1 MTTVLIEITILLL
14 LILTN
19 GLFAMSELAVVT
31 ARPSRLKEMAEAGT
45 RGAQAALDLSG
56 APNRF
61 LSTVQVGIT
70 LIGILAG
77 AFGGST
83 IARELS
89 AAFSNIPALAPY
101 AQGLSIFLVVSAITF
116 ASVVLGELV
125 PKRIAL
131 TNPERIAA
139 AVARPMT
146 LISRLATPVVRLL
159 SLTTEGVLRLLGI
172 QDDGEST
179 VSEEEIR
186 LLVRESAQAGVIE
199 EMEQQMVERVF
210 RFGDQTLQSLM
221 TPRRAVIGLNIN
233 DSQEIN
239 RRIVQDSPHTR
250 FPVYDADLDNIVG
263 VARSKDLLAGCLSG
277 DTFAPRAVLRDP
289 LYLPGTMNALQAL
302 ERFKE
307 SGTDIGLVLDEFGGL
322 NGIVTLIDILEA
334 LVGDIPTAA
343 ELTEPL
349 IVSRGDG
356 SYLVDGLLAIDEFQE
371 AFDVQNMPGEEAYQS
386 LGGFVIHMLGS
397 IPHTGDSF
405 DWNNWRFEV
414 VDMDNYRIDKVLI
427 TPRQPAR

>member
-1 MTTVLIEITILLL
+1 MSTILFETTILLL

-19 GLFAMSELAVVT
+19 GLFAMSELAIVT

-45 RGAQAALDLSG
+45 NGAQAALDLS
-56 APNRF
+56 ASPNRF

-83 IARELS
+83 LARELS
-89 AAFSNIPALAPY
+89 AAFSSVPAIAPY
-101 AQGLSIFLVVSAITF
+101 AQGLSIFLVVGAITF

-131 TNPERIAA
+131 TNPERIAT

-146 LISRLATPVVRLL
+146 LLSTLATPVVRLL
-159 SLTTEGVLRLLGI
+159 SRTTEGVLRLLGI
-172 QDDGEST
+172 QDNGEST

-186 LLVRESAQAGVIE
+186 LLVRESAQAGIIE
-199 EMEQQMVERVF
+199 EMEQQIVERVF
-210 RFGDQTLQSLM
+210 KFGDQTLQSLM

-233 DSQEIN
+233 DSQKTN
-239 RRIVQDSPHTR
+239 KRIVQESPHTR
-250 FPVYDADLDNIVG
+250 FPVYETDFDNIVG
-263 VARSKDLLAGCLSG
+263 IARSKDLLAGCLSD
-277 DTFAPRAVLRDP
+277 DTFASPAVLRDP

-307 SGTDIGLVLDEFGGL
+307 SGTDIGLVLDEFGGFD
-322 NGIVTLIDILEA
+322 GIVTLIDILEA

-343 ELTEPL
+343 ELSEPL
-349 IVSRGDG
+349 IVPRSDG
-356 SYLVDGLLAIDEFQE
+356 SFLVDGLMAIDEFQE
-371 AFDVQNMPGEEAYQS
+371 AFNLREMPDEEIYQS
-386 LGGFVIHMLGS
+386 LGGFVIHMLGT
-397 IPHTGDSF
+397 IPQTGDNF
-405 DWNNWRFEV
+405 DWNNWNFEI
-414 VDMDNYRIDKVLI
+414 VDMDNYRIDKILI
-427 TPRQPAR
+427 TPR

>member
-1 MTTVLIEITILLL
+1 MNSILFEIIILAL

-31 ARPSRLKEMAEAGT
+31 ARPSRLKEMAETGT
-45 RGAQAALDLSG
+45 RGAQAALDLSH

-83 IARELS
+83 IARELIS
-89 AAFSNIPALAPY
+89 LMSDIPALAPY
-101 AQGLSIFLVVSAITF
+101 AQGISIFIVVGAITF
-116 ASVVLGELV
+116 ASVVFGELV

-131 TNPERIAA
+131 TNPERIATA
-139 AVARPMT
+139 MAPSMT
-146 LISRLATPVVRLL
+146 LLSRLAKPLVRLL

-172 QDDGEST
+172 ESGGESA

-186 LLVRESAQAGVIE
+186 VLVRESAQAGNIE
-199 EMEQQMVERVF
+199 EMEQQIVERVF
-210 RFGDQTLQSLM
+210 TFGDQTLESLM

-233 DSQEIN
+233 DNQEIN
-239 RRIVQDSPHTR
+239 RHIVQESPHTR
-250 FPVYDADLDNIVG
+250 FPVYEVDLDNIIG
-263 VARSKDLLAGCLSG
+263 VARSKDLLAGCLSS
-277 DTFAPRAVLRDP
+277 DTFAPLDALHDP
-289 LYLPGTMNALQAL
+289 LYLPGTMNTLQAL

-307 SGTDIGLVLDEFGGL
+307 SGSDIGLVLDEFGGL
-322 NGIVTLIDILEA
+322 DGIVTLIDILEA

-343 ELTEPL
+343 ELSEPL
-349 IVSRGDG
+349 IVRREDG

-371 AFDVQNMPGEEAYQS
+371 AFHVDNMPGMETYQS
-386 LGGFVIHMLGS
+386 LGGFVIHMIGA
-397 IPHTGDSF
+397 IPKTGDSF
-405 DWNNWRFEV
+405 DWNGWHFEV
-414 VDMDNYRIDKVLI
+414 VDMDNYRIDKILI
-427 TPRQPAR
+427 TPS

>member
-1 MTTVLIEITILLL
+1 MNTILFEIIILSL

-31 ARPSRLKEMAEAGT
+31 ARPSRLKEMADTGT
-45 RGAQAALDLSG
+45 RGAKAALELSD

-83 IARELS
+83 IARELNNAMS
-89 AAFSNIPALAPY
+89 GIPALAPY
-101 AQGLSIFLVVSAITF
+101 AQGISIFIVVGAITF
-116 ASVVLGELV
+116 ASVVFGELV

-131 TNPERIAA
+131 TNPERIAS
-139 AVARPMT
+139 AVSPPMT
-146 LISRLATPVVRLL
+146 LLSRLAKPVVRLL

-172 QDDGEST
+172 DSSNESA

-186 LLVRESAQAGVIE
+186 VLVRESAQAGNID
-199 EMEQQMVERVF
+199 EMEQQIVERVF
-210 RFGDQTLQSLM
+210 TFGDQTLESLM

-233 DSQEIN
+233 DSQETN
-239 RRIVQDSPHTR
+239 RHIVQESPHTR
-250 FPVYDADLDNIVG
+250 FPVYEVDLDNIIG
-263 VARSKDLLAGCLSG
+263 IARSKDLLAGCLSN
-277 DTFAPRAVLRDP
+277 DTFAPRASLRDP
-289 LYLPGTMNALQAL
+289 LYLPGTMNTLQAL

-322 NGIVTLIDILEA
+322 DGIVTLIDILEA

-343 ELTEPL
+343 ELSEPL
-349 IVSRGDG
+349 IVPRDDG
-356 SYLVDGLLAIDEFQE
+356 SYLVDGLLAIDEFRE
-371 AFDVQNMPGEEAYQS
+371 AFNVKGMPGEEIYQS
-386 LGGFVIHMLGS
+386 LGGFVIHMIGA
-397 IPHTGDSF
+397 IPKTGDSF
-405 DWNNWRFEV
+405 DWNNWHFEV
-414 VDMDNYRIDKVLI
+414 VDMDNYRIDKILI
-427 TPRQPAR
+427 TPR

>member
-1 MTTVLIEITILLL
+1 MNIILFEIIILAL

-31 ARPSRLKEMAEAGT
+31 ARPSRLKEMAETGT
-45 RGAQAALDLSG
+45 RGAQAALDLSH

-83 IARELS
+83 IARELIS
-89 AAFSNIPALAPY
+89 LMSDIPALAPY
-101 AQGLSIFLVVSAITF
+101 AQGISIFIVVGAITF
-116 ASVVLGELV
+116 ASVVFGELV

-131 TNPERIAA
+131 TNPERIAT
-139 AVARPMT
+139 AVAPSMT
-146 LISRLATPVVRLL
+146 LLSRLAKPVVRLL

-172 QDDGEST
+172 ESGGESA

-186 LLVRESAQAGVIE
+186 VLVRESAQAGNIE
-199 EMEQQMVERVF
+199 EMEQQIVERVF
-210 RFGDQTLQSLM
+210 TFGDQTLESLM

-239 RRIVQDSPHTR
+239 RRIVRESPHTR
-250 FPVYDADLDNIVG
+250 FPVYEVDLDTVIG
-263 VARSKDLLAGCLSG
+263 VAHSKDLLAGCLSD
-277 DTFAPRAVLRDP
+277 DTFAPRAVLRNP
-289 LYLPGTMNALQAL
+289 LYLPGTMNTLQAL

-322 NGIVTLIDILEA
+322 DGIVTLIDILEA

-343 ELTEPL
+343 ELSEPL
-349 IVSRGDG
+349 IVSRDDG
-356 SYLVDGLLAIDEFQE
+356 SFLVDGLLAIDEFQE
-371 AFDVQNMPGEEAYQS
+371 AFDVQDMPGEEIYQS
-386 LGGFVIHMLGS
+386 IGGFVIHMIGE
-397 IPHTGDSF
+397 IPRTGDSF
-405 DWNNWRFEV
+405 DWNGWRFEV
-414 VDMDNYRIDKVLI
+414 VDMDNYRIDKILV
-427 TPRQPAR
+427 TPR